1 MAVTTERHTEGMV
14 KPLPPE
20 WFIPKDA
27 SAEMRWEAMRGQ
39 GYVTPTERFFIRN
52 HTSTPRIDPLSY
64 GSRST
69 GPASAVA
76 RSASA
81 TTS

>member
-1 MAVTTERHTEGMV
+1 MAVIERCTTGGIV

-20 WFIPKDA
+20 WFIPRDA

-39 GYVTPTERFFIRN
+39 GYFVPTERFFVRN
-52 HTSTPRIDPLSY
+52 HTSTPLIDPAAY
-64 GSRST
+64 GLTVHGRGLRG
-69 GPASAVA
+69 GPSP
-76 RSASA
+76 SA